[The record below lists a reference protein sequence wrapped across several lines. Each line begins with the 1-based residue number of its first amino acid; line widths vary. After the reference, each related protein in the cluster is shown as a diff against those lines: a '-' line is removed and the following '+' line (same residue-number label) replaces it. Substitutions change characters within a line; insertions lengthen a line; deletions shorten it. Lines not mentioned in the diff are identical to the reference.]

1 MPRPA
6 DILFDDSAA
15 TPERS
20 FSRLLAVAVLLLMLL
35 HAGLAQA
42 QARHAL
48 VIGNARYQ
56 HADALRNSVNDAELI
71 AASLKK
77 VGFKVTLLRDAT
89 LEQMGRAATDFG
101 ASLERGDIAFVYFAG
116 HGVQHGGEN
125 YLIPV
130 EAVVEQP
137 DELRQRA
144 FPISR
149 LFAALPADGRSS
161 NIVVLDACRNN
172 PFAGRHPAYT
182 RALNAGRP
190 DERGLA
196 RVEPPAGLS
205 QLDNVPGN
213 TLIAYATSP
222 GKVALDG
229 DGRNSPYAEALAS
242 VMLDEGL
249 EVTAV
254 FQEATLLVKRTT
266 RFQQEPWMNWSLNDK
281 VFFKKR
287 KSNNVIF

>member
-1 MPRPA
+1 MLKRVLLPFVLA
-6 DILFDDSAA
+6 C
-15 TPERS
+15 
-20 FSRLLAVAVLLLMLL
+20 LLAASHLP
-35 HAGLAQA
+35 ALAQA
-42 QARHAL
+42 RQAL
-48 VIGNARYQ
+48 VIGNAAYQ
-56 HADALRNSVNDAELI
+56 FADPLRNSVNDAELL
-71 AASLKK
+71 AASLKQI
-77 VGFKVTLLRDAT
+77 GFKVTLLRDAS
-89 LEQMGRAATDFG
+89 LAQMARAATEFG
-101 ASLERGDIAFVYFAG
+101 RGLGRNDIAFVYFAG

-125 YLIPV
+125 YLIPID
-130 EAVVEQP
+130 ARVEQP
-137 DELRQRA
+137 DELRAHA
-144 FPISR
+144 FPISQ

-172 PFAGRHPAYT
+172 PFAGRSPAYS
-182 RALNAGRP
+182 RSLAGGKP
-190 DERGLA
+190 DDRGLA
-196 RVEPPAGLS
+196 RVDVPAGLS
-205 QLDNVPGN
+205 QLENVPGN

-254 FQEATLLVKRTT
+254 FQEATLLVKRAT
-266 RFQQEPWMNWSLNDK
+266 RYQQEPWMNWSLNDK

>member
-1 MPRPA
+1 MTFQTLLFGPMGRCLSAVCLLVLGFAVPA
-6 DILFDDSAA
+6 AA
-15 TPERS
+15 QT
-20 FSRLLAVAVLLLMLL
+20 
-35 HAGLAQA
+35 
-42 QARHAL
+42 RHAL
-48 VIGNARYQ
+48 VIGNAQY
-56 HADALRNSVNDAELI
+56 ANVEPLRNSVNDAQLI
-71 AASLKK
+71 ARSLQAI
-77 VGFKVTLLRDAT
+77 GFRVTLLSDAT
-89 LEQMGRAATDFG
+89 LTQMARATTDFG
-101 ASLERGDIAFVYFAG
+101 KSLARGDIAFVYFAG

-130 EAVVEQP
+130 DARIEQP
-137 DELRQRA
+137 EELRQGA
-144 FPISR
+144 FPISQ
-149 LFAALPADGRSS
+149 LFAALPADGRSA

-172 PFAGRHPAYT
+172 PFAGRSPAYT
-182 RALNAGRP
+182 RALNLGKP

-196 RVEPPAGLS
+196 RVEVPAGLS

-242 VMLDEGL
+242 VMQDEGL
-249 EVTAV
+249 EVTAI
-254 FQEATLLVKRTT
+254 FQEATLLVKKST

>member
-1 MPRPA
+1 MLMRA
-6 DILFDDSAA
+6 LLQFAWLL
-15 TPERS
+15 
-20 FSRLLAVAVLLLMLL
+20 LLAAPQLPC
-35 HAGLAQA
+35 AA
-42 QARHAL
+42 QARQAL
-48 VIGNARYQ
+48 VIGNAAYQ
-56 HADALRNSVNDAELI
+56 HTDPLRNSVNDAELL
-71 AASLKK
+71 AASLKQI
-77 VGFKVTLLRDAT
+77 GFKVTLLRDAT
-89 LEQMGRAATDFG
+89 LQQMSRATAEFGRG
-101 ASLERGDIAFVYFAG
+101 LGRGDIAFVYFAG

-125 YLIPV
+125 YLIPTD
-130 EAVVEQP
+130 ARVEQP
-137 DELRQRA
+137 EELRSHA
-144 FPISR
+144 FPISQ

-172 PFAGRHPAYT
+172 PFAGRSPAYT
-182 RALNAGRP
+182 RALNTGKP

-196 RVEPPAGLS
+196 RVEVPAGLS
-205 QLDNVPGN
+205 QLENVPGN

-254 FQEATLLVKRTT
+254 FQEATLIVKRAT

>member
-1 MPRPA
+1 MNTMKGFVWRLA
-6 DILFDDSAA
+6 LLC
-15 TPERS
+15 
-20 FSRLLAVAVLLLMLL
+20 LLALPQLPCA
-35 HAGLAQA
+35 A
-42 QARHAL
+42 QARQAL
-48 VIGNARYQ
+48 VIGNARYE
-56 HADALRNSVNDAELI
+56 HADPLRNSVNDAELI
-71 AASLKK
+71 TASLKK
-77 VGFKVTLLRDAT
+77 IGFKVTLLRDAT
-89 LEQMGRAATDFG
+89 LAQMTQGAADFG
-101 ASLERGDIAFVYFAG
+101 RRLERGDIAFVYFAG

-130 EAVVEQP
+130 DANVEQP
-137 DELRQRA
+137 DQLRQQA
-144 FPISR
+144 FPIGQ

-172 PFAGRHPAYT
+172 PFVGRSPAYS
-182 RALNAGRP
+182 RALNTGKP

-196 RVEPPAGLS
+196 RVEAPAGLS
-205 QLDNVPGN
+205 QVDNVPGN

-229 DGRNSPYAEALAS
+229 DGRNSPYAEALSS

-249 EVTAV
+249 EITAV
-254 FQEATLLVKRTT
+254 FQEATLMVKKST

>member
-1 MPRPA
+1 MLKRVLLQFA
-6 DILFDDSAA
+6 LAC
-15 TPERS
+15 
-20 FSRLLAVAVLLLMLL
+20 LLAASHVPCF
-35 HAGLAQA
+35 A
-42 QARHAL
+42 QARQAL
-48 VIGNARYQ
+48 VIGNAAYQ
-56 HADALRNSVNDAELI
+56 YADPLRNSVNDAELL
-71 AASLKK
+71 AASLKQI
-77 VGFKVTLLRDAT
+77 GFKVTLLRDAS
-89 LEQMGRAATDFG
+89 LVQMSRAAAEFG
-101 ASLERGDIAFVYFAG
+101 RGLGRNDIAFVYFAG

-125 YLIPV
+125 YLIPID
-130 EAVVEQP
+130 ARVEQP
-137 DELRQRA
+137 EELRAHA
-144 FPISR
+144 FPISQ

-172 PFAGRHPAYT
+172 PFAGRSPAYS
-182 RALNAGRP
+182 RSLGAAKP

-196 RVEPPAGLS
+196 RVEVPAGLS
-205 QLDNVPGN
+205 QLENVPGN

-254 FQEATLLVKRTT
+254 FQEATLLVKRAT
-266 RFQQEPWMNWSLNDK
+266 RYQQEPWMNWSLNDK

>member
-1 MPRPA
+1 MLKRFFRACTLALALLLPP
-6 DILFDDSAA
+6 
-15 TPERS
+15 
-20 FSRLLAVAVLLLMLL
+20 LLAA
-35 HAGLAQA
+35 A
-42 QARHAL
+42 QARLAL
-48 VIGNARYQ
+48 VVGNAAYR
-56 HADALRNSVNDAELI
+56 HTDPLRNSVNDAELI

-77 VGFKVTLLRDAT
+77 IGFKVTLLRDAT
-89 LEQMGRAATDFG
+89 LREMAGAAADFG
-101 ASLERGDIAFVYFAG
+101 RSIGRGDIAFVYFAG

-130 EAVVEQP
+130 DASVEQP
-137 DELRQRA
+137 DELRSHA
-144 FPISR
+144 FPISQ
-149 LFAALPADGRSS
+149 LFSALPTDGRAS

-172 PFAGRHPAYT
+172 PFAGRSPAYT
-182 RALNAGRP
+182 RALNAGKP
-190 DERGLA
+190 DERGIA
-196 RVEPPAGLS
+196 RVEVPAGLS

-229 DGRNSPYAEALAS
+229 DGRNSPYAEALSS

-254 FQEATLLVKRTT
+254 FQEATLLVKRNT
-266 RFQQEPWMNWSLNDK
+266 RYQQEPWMNWSLNDK
-281 VFFKKR
+281 VFFKRR

>member
-1 MPRPA
+1 MLTTKGFGWRW
-6 DILFDDSAA
+6 
-15 TPERS
+15 
-20 FSRLLAVAVLLLMLL
+20 LLLVV
-35 HAGLAQA
+35 LAAPCLPAAA
-42 QARHAL
+42 QTRLAL
-48 VIGNARYQ
+48 VIGNARYE
-56 HADALRNSVNDAELI
+56 HADPLRNSVNDAELI
-71 AASLKK
+71 SASLKK
-77 VGFKVTLLRDAT
+77 IGFKVTLLRDAN
-89 LEQMGRAATDFG
+89 LGQMTQATTDFG
-101 ASLERGDIAFVYFAG
+101 RSLERGDIAFVYFAG

-125 YLIPV
+125 YLIPID
-130 EAVVEQP
+130 ASVEQP
-137 DELRQRA
+137 DQLRQRA
-144 FPISR
+144 FPISQ
-149 LFAALPADGRSS
+149 LFAALPADGRTS

-172 PFAGRHPAYT
+172 PFVGRSPAYS
-182 RALNAGRP
+182 RALNTGKA

-196 RVEPPAGLS
+196 RVEAPAGLS
-205 QLDNVPGN
+205 QVDNVPGN

-229 DGRNSPYAEALAS
+229 DGRNSPYAEALAG

-254 FQEATLLVKRTT
+254 FQEATLMVKKTT

>member
-1 MPRPA
+1 MLKRFFVQCA
-6 DILFDDSAA
+6 
-15 TPERS
+15 
-20 FSRLLAVAVLLLMLL
+20 LLAVLLALHL
-35 HAGLAQA
+35 HAAAQTR
-42 QARHAL
+42 QAL
-48 VIGNARYQ
+48 VIGNAAYR
-56 HADALRNSVNDAELI
+56 HTDPLRNSVNDAELI
-71 AASLKK
+71 AASLQKI
-77 VGFKVTLLRDAT
+77 GFKVTLLRDAT
-89 LEQMGRAATDFG
+89 LQQMTGAATAFG
-101 ASLERGDIAFVYFAG
+101 RSIGRGDISFVYFAG

-130 EAVVEQP
+130 DASVERP
-137 DELRQRA
+137 EELRSHA
-144 FPISR
+144 FPISQ
-149 LFAALPADGRSS
+149 LFAALPTDGRAS

-172 PFAGRHPAYT
+172 PFAGRSPAYT
-182 RALNAGRP
+182 RALNAGKP

-196 RVEPPAGLS
+196 RVEVPAGLS

-254 FQEATLLVKRTT
+254 FQEATLLVKRST
-266 RFQQEPWMNWSLNDK
+266 RYQQEPWMNWSLNDK
-281 VFFKKR
+281 VFFKRR

>member
-1 MPRPA
+1 MKLLRCW
-6 DILFDDSAA
+6 
-15 TPERS
+15 
-20 FSRLLAVAVLLLMLL
+20 LLALM
-35 HAGLAQA
+35 GLGLTGCAAAQTR
-42 QARHAL
+42 QAL
-48 VIGNARYQ
+48 VIGNAAYQ
-56 HADALRNSVNDAELI
+56 HADPLRNSVNDADLI

-89 LEQMGRAATDFG
+89 LDQMGRAAQAFG
-101 ASLERGDIAFVYFAG
+101 RDLGRGDVAFVYFAG

-130 EAVVEQP
+130 DANIDQP

-144 FPISR
+144 FPISQ

-172 PFAGRHPAYT
+172 PFAGRSPAYS
-182 RALNAGRP
+182 RALNTGKTDA
-190 DERGLA
+190 RGLA
-196 RVEPPAGLS
+196 RTDPPAGLS

-254 FQEATLLVKRTT
+254 FQEATLLVKRST

-281 VFFKKR
+281 VYFKRR

>member
-1 MPRPA
+1 MLKRV
-6 DILFDDSAA
+6 LL
-15 TPERS
+15 S
-20 FSRLLAVAVLLLMLL
+20 FVLVFLLA
-35 HAGLAQA
+35 AGPSTSFA
-42 QARHAL
+42 QARQAL
-48 VIGNARYQ
+48 VIGNAAYQ
-56 HADALRNSVNDAELI
+56 FADPLRNSVNDAELL
-71 AASLKK
+71 AASLRKI
-77 VGFKVTLLRDAT
+77 GFKVTLLRDAT
-89 LEQMGRAATDFG
+89 LAQMTRAANDFG
-101 ASLERGDIAFVYFAG
+101 RGLERGDVAFVYFAG
-116 HGVQHGGEN
+116 HGVQHGGDN

-130 EAVVEQP
+130 DARVEQP
-137 DELRQRA
+137 DELRAQA
-144 FPISR
+144 FPIGQ

-172 PFAGRHPAYT
+172 PFAGRSPAYS
-182 RALNAGRP
+182 RALNAGGKP

-196 RVEPPAGLS
+196 RVEVPAGLS
-205 QLDNVPGN
+205 QLEHVPGN

-254 FQEATLLVKRTT
+254 FQEATLLVKRAT
-266 RFQQEPWMNWSLNDK
+266 RFQQEPWMNWSLNDRI
-281 VFFKKR
+281 FFKKR